1 MTLHRIK
8 MNRRSFVLKSMAGA
22 AVAGMPVYG
31 LQAFN
36 GIKMAGIGICDWDL
50 GHTDDNPY
58 TPATTAEVFVPRAA
72 GVGLEGIQVSLGTSP
87 DNVMLRDPAVRKQY
101 AELGKKH
108 NISYCSVAV
117 GSILHYLPLT
127 TEPQSAVFVIDGLEA
142 ARALG
147 SKNILIAFFFDGD
160 LLEKDKSGNYINT
173 SSGKFA
179 EYTWKEKDIDRLI
192 AVLKQIAPRAED
204 MGIALGIENS
214 LSADQ
219 NLMILEEVCSPMVQ
233 IYYDIG
239 NSQYFGYDVPYEI
252 RKIGNHRM
260 CEVHIKN
267 VGSRLIYGNE
277 GEVDMQA
284 CAKALSD
291 IGYDKWLV
299 LETIGRPGRF
309 EEDTRANIDFVRKVF
324 M

>member
-1 MTLHRIK
+1 

-22 AVAGMPVYG
+22 AMAGMPVYG
-31 LQAFN
+31 LSAFN
-36 GIKMAGIGICDWDL
+36 NIKAAGIGICDWDL
-50 GHTDDNPY
+50 GHTADNPY
-58 TPATTAEVFVPRAA
+58 TPSTTADIFVPRAA
-72 GVGLEGIQVSLGTSP
+72 SVGLEGIQVSLGTSP
-87 DNVMLRDPAVRKQY
+87 DHVMLRDPSVRKHY
-101 AELGKKH
+101 IELGKRH
-108 NISYCSVAV
+108 NISYFSVAV

-160 LLEKDKSGNYINT
+160 LLEKDKEGNYINM
-173 SSGKFA
+173 SSGKYP
-179 EYTWKEKDIDRLI
+179 EYKWKEKDIDRLI
-192 AVLKQIAPRAED
+192 ALLKQIAPRAED
-204 MGIALGIENS
+204 HGIALGIENS

-219 NLMILEEVCSPMVQ
+219 NLTILEEVGSPMVQ
-233 IYYDIG
+233 VYYDIG
-239 NSQYFGYDVPYEI
+239 NSWQFGYNVPREI
-252 RKIGNHRM
+252 RQIGNHRM

-277 GEVDMQA
+277 GQVDMES
-284 CAKALSD
+284 CANALAD

-309 EEDTRANIDFVRKVF
+309 EEDTLANIDFVKRVF
-324 M
+324 R